1 MKTPHNYEEKERRRM
16 KTPHEDAKM
25 TEQRSCQGM
34 KMTESKN
41 APHQWKEGTRSP
53 VEPRGVDATQ
63 IYPRLDPGNEAPWK

>member
-41 APHQWKEGTRSP
+41 APHQ
-53 VEPRGVDATQ
+53 
-63 IYPRLDPGNEAPWK
+63 